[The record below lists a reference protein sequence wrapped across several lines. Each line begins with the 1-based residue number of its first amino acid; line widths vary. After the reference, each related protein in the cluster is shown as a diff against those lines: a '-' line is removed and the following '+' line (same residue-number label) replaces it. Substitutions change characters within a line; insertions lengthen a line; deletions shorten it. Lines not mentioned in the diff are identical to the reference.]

1 MSDIN
6 LPGVSSSNI
15 DVKGI
20 IDKLVKVESKKLDRL
35 EETKGLLN
43 KEKSSWV
50 TLSNKINSLQ
60 ESAEDLYGFRSPFDD
75 KIAFSS
81 NEDVLVA
88 TASRVAEPTSSKVM
102 IEQIAKNE
110 RMISDPLQSKQ
121 IFERILLRLRVG
133 EPSGAPPEGEALVEI
148 NFNGGSIEK
157 LAEAINRQ
165 AGDQLLAKV
174 AKDTDET
181 SVLILETRKT
191 GEKNRLVPADPTT
204 SEFLQEIG
212 LFEEKAEFSVNTELR
227 PEKLKPVEEKAQYEL
242 QEDILQ
248 LEPENSVELLLDRQI
263 TSQPNLLLKVKVRAV
278 DLEELELEKV
288 PEKWPDLRSIGRV
301 TVKDIEIEGG
311 DPVSRI
317 ERPVKKVEK
326 KVVVDNRVLG
336 MGTEEGIAGTGEMKD
351 LSDQFKE
358 YSFRLTDIV
367 PQGETVDRIVFV
379 NKNTGKR
386 IEYQDV
392 VIEDMAARAGL
403 APKHL
408 IQASQDAIA
417 YIDGVKIQRDSNE
430 IDDALKGVTLKL
442 LRASPEGID
451 LTVDRDYEKITK
463 KIVALIEKYNEL
475 IKYVNEET
483 KVISSGKLDERSEA
497 GSLTGDITV
506 MGLKNKLQKIMMN
519 PYPTERGRELSLL
532 AQIGISM
539 GSAGSRWE
547 DIKGGYLQVDEDRF
561 VKAFERFPESIKQLF
576 GSDTNNDVVVDT
588 GVAYELSRTLK
599 AYTNPRGGIIPYRI
613 TTTETNIREQ
623 EENIEDWKEHL
634 EEYRKKLESD
644 FIQMQQ
650 AVNELEQTQKRID
663 NFSKGFQK

>member
-576 GSDTNNDVVVDT
+576 GSDTNNDVVVDN

>member
-121 IFERILLRLRVG
+121 IFERILLKLRIG

-204 SEFLQEIG
+204 SEFLRVIG
-212 LFEEKAEFSVNTELR
+212 LFEERAEFSVNTELR
-227 PEKLKPVEEKAQYEL
+227 PEKLKPVEGKAQYEL
-242 QEDILQ
+242 QENILQ

-278 DLEELELEKV
+278 DLEKLELEKA
-288 PEKWPDLRSIGRV
+288 PEKWPDLRSIGKV

-358 YSFRLTDIV
+358 YRFRLTDIV
-367 PQGETVDRIVFV
+367 PQGETVDRIRFV

-392 VIEDMAARAGL
+392 VIEDVDARAGL

-576 GSDTNNDVVVDT
+576 GSDTNNDVVVDN